1 MTQGERAKEVR
12 KTLGLTLEKFGEKIG
27 VTKTAISRIEKGER
41 SCTEQMTK
49 SICREFN
56 VDYKWLTTG
65 EGEMFLDNDEN
76 CIARIVQIMSD
87 EKDFRKKLFNFFL
100 DLDNDELK
108 VMERIVSKA
117 VNSLKES

>member
-1 MTQGERAKEVR
+1 MTQGERVRAVR
-12 KTLGLTLEKFGEKIG
+12 KSLGLTLEKLGIRLG
-27 VTKTAISRIEKGER
+27 VSKTAISNIENGSR
-41 SCTEQMTK
+41 NLTEQMKK
-49 SICREFN
+49 SICREFY